1 MAHKRK
7 LERMTFTE
15 SLNIL
20 GIQKYEQRILNSNSH
35 GELMHLEQY
44 FVMAKLFG
52 NMEDFPKVF
61 SEIVE
66 LAKEQW
72 KRPESVYQH
81 IAKIILSQIKKRT

>member
-35 GELMHLEQY
+35 GELIIGIICM
-44 FVMAKLFG
+44 
-52 NMEDFPKVF
+52 VF
-61 SEIVE
+61 
-66 LAKEQW
+66 
-72 KRPESVYQH
+72 
-81 IAKIILSQIKKRT
+81 LSTYEWLTHENWNE